1 MAEEPTYLLWLGQ
14 LVMLSVPGYF
24 VLQAWF
30 ARSWSGRWRMAAL
43 VPLAGMVPAV
53 FFSLLALSQGSN
65 LWPLAVI
72 FLAPLGLAYLL
83 VVWALR
89 AAAARGSFSA

>member
-1 MAEEPTYLLWLGQ
+1 MTDEPAYLLWLGQ
-14 LVMLSVPGYF
+14 LVMLSVPGYL

-30 ARSWSGRWRMAAL
+30 AHSWPGRWRLAAL
-43 VPLAGMVPAV
+43 VPLAGMVPALL
-53 FFSLLALSQGSN
+53 FSLFALSQGSN

-72 FLAPLGLAYLL
+72 FLAPLGFVYLL

-89 AAAARGSFSA
+89 AIASSA

>member
-1 MAEEPTYLLWLGQ
+1 MTEGPTYLLWLGQ

-24 VLQAWF
+24 ILQAWS

-43 VPLAGMVPAV
+43 VPLAGMLPAV
-53 FFSLLALSQGSN
+53 LFSVLALAQGSN

-72 FLAPLGLAYLL
+72 YLAPLGLAYLL

-89 AAAARGSFSA
+89 AVAARGAFST

>member
-1 MAEEPTYLLWLGQ
+1 MTGEPTYLLWLGQ

-30 ARSWSGRWRMAAL
+30 ARFWSGHWRVAAL

-53 FFSLLALSQGSN
+53 LLAILAFAQGSN

-89 AAAARGSFSA
+89 AVAARGAFSA